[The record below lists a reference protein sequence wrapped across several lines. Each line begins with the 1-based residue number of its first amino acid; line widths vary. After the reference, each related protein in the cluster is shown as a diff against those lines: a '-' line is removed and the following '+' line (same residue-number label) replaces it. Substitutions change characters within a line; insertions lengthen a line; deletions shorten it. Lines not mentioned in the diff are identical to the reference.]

1 MAQATFSWPCGPIHL
16 ERRQGVGAIGRN
28 GCAAPASMSPFP
40 TPSGPSGHLPLIGE
54 SAPDPILRERQLG
67 RLFCRRKGAGGSAD
81 CFFLVFRCRFVVA
94 KSACLRFRLTAK
106 TAPASL
112 LLLSNAN
119 PLRWALRWGP
129 PSAAYMIRL
138 RGLGTPLFESA
149 FVAVGLKYGSGKRR
163 TWATLR
169 FSRRARCPHR
179 AVLGRPGVPPLRRE
193 SKPDSAFSTGD
204 REGRPY
210 GFTKAYLKPWRA
222 GEDTR
227 PYGVFNTG
235 SVCSVN
241 PGAVV
246 EPHQRK
252 FMQTQ
257 GPVARQE
264 FRPATQI
271 LRAGNIAK
279 PNKYASPVMGVRG

>member
-1 MAQATFSWPCGPIHL
+1 MAQ
-16 ERRQGVGAIGRN
+16 
-28 GCAAPASMSPFP
+28 
-40 TPSGPSGHLPLIGE
+40 
-54 SAPDPILRERQLG
+54 
-67 RLFCRRKGAGGSAD
+67 
-81 CFFLVFRCRFVVA
+81 
-94 KSACLRFRLTAK
+94 
-106 TAPASL
+106 
-112 LLLSNAN
+112 SNAYSSSFAAADQAVIES
-119 PLRWALRWGP
+119 LAL
-129 PSAAYMIRL
+129 
-138 RGLGTPLFESA
+138 PLFESA

-163 TWATLR
+163 TRATLR

-193 SKPDSAFSTGD
+193 SKSDSASGTGD

-241 PGAVV
+241 LGAVV

-271 LRAGNIAK
+271 LRAGNSA
-279 PNKYASPVMGVRG
+279 PCDRYASPVMGVRG